1 MHVKRFPA
9 CHRKVNCYSLRDVL
23 VRLVQERF
31 VTGVCSEI
39 GQWQLQQRDYKEIE
53 EVVLSRLMARMNSP
67 APQDGPNTPVK
78 IPQGKVE
85 PLQSLRFKGLLLL
98 CPETW
103 LH

>member
-1 MHVKRFPA
+1 MKRFPA

-39 GQWQLQQRDYKEIE
+39 GQWLLQERDYKEIE

-67 APQDGPNTPVK
+67 APQDGPNTSVK